1 MLVLLVN
8 ASKILAVKPGTPV
21 HQAACHV
28 SMHALF
34 LPAYSALVLLKWII
48 QTNMP

>member
-8 ASKILAVKPGTPV
+8 APKMLAVKPGTPV

-28 SMHALF
+28 SGHALF
-34 LPAYSALVLLKWII
+34 LPGNSALVLLKWIF